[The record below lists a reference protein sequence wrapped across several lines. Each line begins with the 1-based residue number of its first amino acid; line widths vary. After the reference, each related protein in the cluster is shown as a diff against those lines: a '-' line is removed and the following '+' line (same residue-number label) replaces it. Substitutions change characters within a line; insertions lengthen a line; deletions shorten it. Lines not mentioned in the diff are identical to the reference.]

1 MNALVEWNYASVG
14 YENGWLQSVVQ
25 FCGGRAKITDAV

>member
-14 YENGWLQSVVQ
+14 YENGWLQSVVLS
-25 FCGGRAKITDAV
+25 FVVDVLK